1 MPNTFKVSYYAIGDK
16 GITANFISPEAV
28 AYDVDEGLN
37 DFALLRQIVNHV
49 NMDFAIVAEPSKQ
62 VNAVLSLFQ
71 QCLTNDEFT
80 IYPVKVFNPNPK
92 WVVVVEKESV
102 GK

>member
-1 MPNTFKVSYYAIGDK
+1 MPNTFKVSYYIVGEQ
-16 GITANFISPEAV
+16 GITANHIPQGAV
-28 AYDVDEGLN
+28 PFESDKGQN
-37 DFALLRQIVNHV
+37 DFWLLRQLVDYVNI
-49 NMDFAIVAEPSKQ
+49 DFGLNAKPSQQ

-80 IYPVKVFNPNPK
+80 IYPVKAFNPNPK

>member
-1 MPNTFKVSYYAIGDK
+1 MPNTFKVSYYIVGEQ
-16 GITANFISPEAV
+16 GITANHIPQGAV
-28 AYDVDEGLN
+28 PFESDEGQS

-49 NMDFAIVAEPSKQ
+49 NMDFAMLAKPSQQ

-80 IYPVKVFNPNPK
+80 IYPVKAFNPNPK